1 MGIMIYTIIFIETM
15 AGGTQT
21 FLNQVVDASIV
32 NQSIIYSL
40 LLGIIIMIIER
51 SIYKRNPKEW
61 RKYFQYKEDKKNHP
75 TTEEQLEFCLKQS
88 LKQKKSLEQMRFQ
101 NLEYNE
107 DDYVAEIENNKKGGK
122 KVSITSKNS
131 KKKRDHSH
139 KVNPLLSRYY
149 FLIIMAISV
158 TLISWAFLPITYSV
172 TRISSQLFA
181 FEFSNRPGEPIAI
194 ESKASL
200 QNAQGNSQ
208 SSSTPVYFQTFPL
221 VQIFY
226 ALFLFYFVLS
236 AFQIRL
242 GEPINKGRRELLSK
256 YNMMYMLVNKIIRVI
271 PFFFTISITIDF
283 MLTATSLDIWEW
295 FKFESIYEQL
305 YNDIL
310 DSKGKTQTIAG
321 LKLGR
326 VSKLGLGSVL
336 TFTQIFLLI
345 CPFIFYGKFTS
356 EKNFVIQSTLDVALS
371 TGTSHSTLYSANSAK
386 AMNSIGNLE

>member
-1 MGIMIYTIIFIETM
+1 M
-15 AGGTQT
+15 
-21 FLNQVVDASIV
+21 
-32 NQSIIYSL
+32 
-40 LLGIIIMIIER
+40 
-51 SIYKRNPKEW
+51 
-61 RKYFQYKEDKKNHP
+61 
-75 TTEEQLEFCLKQS
+75 
-88 LKQKKSLEQMRFQ
+88 
-101 NLEYNE
+101 
-107 DDYVAEIENNKKGGK
+107 
-122 KVSITSKNS
+122 SITSKNS

-149 FLIIMAISV
+149 FMIIMATTV
-158 TLISWAFLPITYSV
+158 TLISWAYFPITYSIS
-172 TRISSQLFA
+172 RISSQLF
-181 FEFSNRPGEPIAI
+181 SPVIINKPGEPKAI
-194 ESKASL
+194 VSKASL
-200 QNAQGNSQ
+200 QTAQGNSQ
-208 SSSTPVYFQTFPL
+208 NTSTPVYFQTSPL

-256 YNMMYMLVNKIIRVI
+256 YNMVYMIVNKVIRII

-310 DSKGKTQTIAG
+310 DSTSKTQTIAG

-336 TFTQIFLLI
+336 TFAQIFLLI
-345 CPFIFYGKFTS
+345 CPFIFFGKFTS

-371 TGTSHSTLYSANSAK
+371 TGTSFSTLYSAKSAK
-386 AMNSIGNLE
+386 AMNTMGRTL